1 LFSCVVGGAQAPP
14 AYAYAAQAQQMPMV
28 VAPSVA
34 ESGKLY
40 ISNLDY
46 NVSNEDIKVRNL

>member
-1 LFSCVVGGAQAPP
+1 
-14 AYAYAAQAQQMPMV
+14 MV
-28 VAPSVA
+28 AAPSVA

-46 NVSNEDIKVRNL
+46 NVSNEDIKVMNLWTLPLLEP